1 MKIKLKSEWSGTCVE
16 RPYIQYWDR
25 PEPKADTVFYHTYWN
40 PSRGNVR
47 IGKKEIKWYNL
58 LINK

>member
-1 MKIKLKSEWSGTCVE
+1 MKKNTQCWN
-16 RPYIQYWDR
+16 Q
-25 PEPKADTVFYHTYWN
+25 PESKMGSYKYGCYWN

-58 LINK
+58 LIKNNKYGY

>member
-1 MKIKLKSEWSGTCVE
+1 MKEIKIK

-40 PSRGNVR
+40 PSRGNIR

-58 LINK
+58 LTINK